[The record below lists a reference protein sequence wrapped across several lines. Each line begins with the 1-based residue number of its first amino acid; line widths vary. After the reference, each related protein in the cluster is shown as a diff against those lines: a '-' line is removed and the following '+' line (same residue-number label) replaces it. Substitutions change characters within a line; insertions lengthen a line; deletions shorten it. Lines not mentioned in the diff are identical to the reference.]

1 MGPKGMPVVQSPPSK
16 EIVTPVCGL
25 VHNDSIFSHL
35 YQRIERNI
43 IMALFS
49 DILLTVDYD
58 RTLTAKDSTIPERNL
73 EAIRYFMENGGAF
86 TVNTGRS
93 LPMTRVFRD
102 IVPVNAPLLLYNG
115 SAAYD
120 LSEKQLSFCHEIDLD
135 LWETVHECQKLF
147 PDLTVEVQ
155 GVDAHYRFTENP
167 AWDAFS
173 EHQHC
178 AHAFAPE
185 GADLGAFL
193 KFTLYGEFR
202 DVTVADMYNGSEE
215 ERRRMDEAEA
225 LLKARWGHKCEVFRA
240 ATRIIDVHAKG
251 VSKARTAREL
261 QQRLG
266 RSILVCVGDA
276 ENDLPMMYD
285 ADYAFAPADGLIA
298 DRFETVC
305 DCGDGAVADVIYKK
319 IPEILKK

>member
-1 MGPKGMPVVQSPPSK
+1 M
-16 EIVTPVCGL
+16 
-25 VHNDSIFSHL
+25 
-35 YQRIERNI
+35 
-43 IMALFS
+43 FS

-155 GVDAHYRFTENP
+155 AVDAHYRFSENP

-173 EHQHC
+173 ERQNC
-178 AHAFAPE
+178 AHGFAQP
-185 GADLGAFL
+185 GDDLGDFL
-193 KFTLYGEFR
+193 KFTLYGQFR
-202 DVTVADMYNGSEE
+202 SPVLADMFTGSPEE
-215 ERRRMDEAEA
+215 IARIDEAEA
-225 LLKARWGHKCEVFRA
+225 RLKAVFGEHCEVFRA

-251 VSKARTAREL
+251 VSKIRSAREL

-266 RSILVCVGDA
+266 RKILVCVGDGH
-276 ENDLPMMYD
+276 NDTPMLEG
-285 ADYAFAPADGLIA
+285 ADYAFVPSDAALRE
-298 DRFETVC
+298 RFQNVC
-305 DCGDGAVADVIYKK
+305 PCADGAVADVIYKEIPK
-319 IPEILKK
+319 IVENQA